1 MNLESKLTANIM
13 SGLVAVRYIKQPIRL
28 LYLLSSTFS
37 APSSLLNF
45 SFHWCAGAFAIFH
58 MKFFEYFPCVLF
70 LAYEDSIMILLHFHA
85 QKIGHQA
92 KVCHL
97 KYFEHFSF
105 KLLYQFLITS
115 CNK

>member
-1 MNLESKLTANIM
+1 MNLESKLTANIK

-37 APSSLLNF
+37 ASVIFAKFLLLI
-45 SFHWCAGAFAIFH
+45 HWCAGAFAIFH
-58 MKFFEYFPCVLF
+58 VKFFEYFPCVLF

-105 KLLYQFLITS
+105 KLLYQ
-115 CNK
+115 